1 MNYID
6 NKIKQLFWFLG
17 CGAALF
23 TYFSVIFA
31 EQQHNNL
38 YYWGLLNIPIFA
50 AVAVYFYK
58 KLNYLRNVENLKSN
72 WGKPIERKKKIAESS
87 KLYFLLTQN
96 TSEKKKESMSTTS
109 SFHIDDQT
117 WSDLNMNELFPLLDR
132 SFTTPGEQ
140 VLYKLLRT
148 PLLTEEEIEKRKGIL
163 NAFQQ
168 DEALRNK
175 VGIKLLNLDRQKES
189 TVPSM
194 LWGELPAQT
203 PWNPLFTVLFYAI
216 ILAIASIPFLG
227 MPNGM
232 FLVIGVAMVNG
243 FVYMK
248 FKGEIAGQ
256 TNSIR
261 YLSLL
266 IQAAKELQEIKDPV
280 LEDQTLILSKITSKL
295 STLVRKASFI
305 GLSSFGAS
313 MGADVLIQY
322 VNIIFLIDLRSFYRT
337 LDEIKIHQEDLKEI
351 FLTVGEIDAL
361 LSIASYRAGLTS
373 YVEPILEKNRKL
385 QAVGLKHP
393 LLKDPVPN
401 SFSILD
407 EGALIT
413 GSNMSGKSTF
423 LRTVGIN
430 VLFSQTIC
438 ACLAESYVGGYF
450 KIITSISLVDNLE
463 SGKSYYLGEAEAL
476 LNIIKACN
484 EEIPTLCIIDE
495 IFRGTNSLE
504 RINAAIEILRYLVQH
519 NALPLVATHDLELTD
534 MVKDLYHCY
543 YFSEAIGELG
553 LVFDYKIKD
562 GVSTTR
568 NAIRLLEYLEY
579 PEEITRKTNERIA
592 NAIVSEK
599 PLYSM
604 DSR

>member
-6 NKIKQLFWFLG
+6 GKIKQLFWVLG
-17 CGAALF
+17 SASALS
-23 TYFSVIFA
+23 TYFFIIFA
-31 EQQHNNL
+31 QQQNKPL
-38 YYWGLLNIPIFA
+38 FYLGLLNIPIFA
-50 AVAVYFYK
+50 ALAIFMYK
-58 KLNYLRNVENLKSN
+58 KLNYVRNVQNLKIS
-72 WGKPIERKKKIAESS
+72 WGKPIDRKR
-87 KLYFLLTQN
+87 KLTEISELYSLLN
-96 TSEKKKESMSTTS
+96 LNATSFS
-109 SFHIDDQT
+109 IDDQT
-117 WSDLNMNELFPLLDR
+117 WSDLNMNELFPLLDG

-140 VLYKLLRT
+140 ILYNLMRT
-148 PLLTEEEIEKRKGIL
+148 PLLTNEKIEKRKFIL
-163 NAFQQ
+163 NAFQ
-168 DEALRNK
+168 DKEVFRNK
-175 VGIKLLNLDRQKES
+175 VAMALLKLGRQKEN

-194 LWGELPAQT
+194 LWGELPKQT
-203 PWNPLFTVLFYAI
+203 PFKPLFTVLFYAI
-216 ILAIASIPFLG
+216 ILSIAAIPFLG
-227 MPNGM
+227 MPNGL
-232 FLVIGVAMVNG
+232 FLVIGIAMVNG

-248 FKGEIAGQ
+248 FKGNIAGE
-256 TNSIR
+256 TSSIR

-266 IQAAKELQEIKDPV
+266 IQAAKELQEVKEPALEQQVKV
-280 LEDQTLILSKITSKL
+280 LSRITPKL

-305 GLSSFGAS
+305 GLSSFGSS

-322 VNIIFLIDLRSFYRT
+322 VNIIFLIDIRSFYRT
-337 LDEIKIHQEDLKEI
+337 LDEIKTHQEDLKEL
-351 FLTVGEIDAL
+351 FSTVGEIDAL
-361 LSIASYRAGLTS
+361 YSIASYRAGLSS
-373 YVEPILEKNRKL
+373 YVEPTLVKDRKL
-385 QAVGLKHP
+385 EAVGLRHP
-393 LLKDPVPN
+393 LLKDPVSN
-401 SFSILD
+401 SFSTLNQ
-407 EGALIT
+407 GALIT

-423 LRTVGIN
+423 LRTVGTN

-476 LNIIKACN
+476 LNIIKACD

-543 YFSEAIGELG
+543 YFSEAIGEQG

-592 NAIVSEK
+592 KVISEN
-599 PLYSM
+599 LQ
-604 DSR
+604 